1 MLNQLEDASSMKLLT
16 VIDVIEDDKY
26 FVHYAELVVLYSWHG
41 AL

>member
-1 MLNQLEDASSMKLLT
+1 MFNQLEDATSMKLLT

-26 FVHYAELVVLYSWHG
+26 FVHYVKLAVLYSWLG